1 MDSHENARTT
11 RHSRMLMIQRLQAGW
26 AVTALARAFGVTPKA
41 VRKWRDRFDVEG
53 AAGLAERSSRPHRTP
68 SRLAEPAEAKIEGLR
83 RTRMTGPAIAR
94 RTGRPLSTIG
104 VVLRRRGLGRLRVLE
119 PRSPVLRYERERPGE
134 LIHIDIKK
142 LGRIEG
148 IGHRITGDRTGQSN
162 RRAVGRGLAGN
173 TFTSRSMTARVWR
186 SPSCCPAN
194 ARNMPPPS
202 STAALPGSA
211 VTALS
216 SNG

>member
-1 MDSHENARTT
+1 MNSHKNARLTIEG
-11 RHSRMLMIQRLQAGW
+11 RKLLIERAAVMGLRASAEAAGISLS
-26 AVTALARAFGVTPKA
+26 TA
-41 VRKWRDRFDVEG
+41 RKWSRRFEQEG
-53 AAGLAERSSRPHRTP
+53 LAGLRDRSSRPGKTRSTVDRP
-68 SRLAEPAEAKIEGLR
+68 LELWVEQLR
-83 RTRMTGPAIAR
+83 RLRMPMRRIAQLV
-94 RTGRPLSTIG
+94 GRSVSTIG
-104 VVLRRRGLGRLRVLE
+104 RLLARLGLSSLKALD
-119 PRSPVLRYERERPGE
+119 PVRPIVRYEHIAPGE
-134 LIHIDIKK
+134 MLHIDIKK